1 MALKKNLDM
10 LVFEKIRDR
19 IIASEWEQGE
29 NLDVD
34 ELAHYYEVSRTPV
47 LQALKRM
54 LNEGMLVVSGTGK
67 YFFPKYT
74 KKDVQNICRVR
85 RVLELEALDEL
96 QNQPKNFRSSALLE
110 TAQRC
115 KKMTLCG
122 NIIVSRQLDLLW
134 HKNLIELTG
143 NDCLIHLYTQVQ
155 GQFMV
160 ANYLQVFHSKEQQLI
175 ASDDH
180 IHILERL
187 EDNDYLGAKE
197 ILLNHID
204 GAYEKIVARI
214 YESSPST

>member
-96 QNQPKNFRSSALLE
+96 QNQPENFRSSALLE

-197 ILLNHID
+197 ILMNHID

-214 YESSPST
+214 YESLPSA

>member
-19 IIASEWEQGE
+19 IIASEWKQGE

-54 LNEGMLVVSGTGK
+54 LSEGMLVVSGTGK

-74 KKDVQNICRVR
+74 KEDVQNICRVR
-85 RVLELEALDEL
+85 RVLELESLDEL
-96 QNQPKNFRSSALLE
+96 RNKPENFRISALAD
-110 TAQRC
+110 TAQQC

-175 ASDDH
+175 AADDH
-180 IHILERL
+180 INILEAL
-187 EDNDYLGAKE
+187 ERGDYDQAKE
-197 ILLNHID
+197 ILISHID
-204 GAYEKIVARI
+204 GAYEKITART
-214 YESSPST
+214 YDVPLDA

>member
-1 MALKKNLDM
+1 M

-19 IIASEWEQGE
+19 IVASEWEQGE

-34 ELAHYYEVSRTPV
+34 ELARYYEVSRTPV

-54 LNEGMLVVSGTGK
+54 LNEGILVVSGTGK

-74 KKDVQNICRVR
+74 KEDVQNICRVR

-96 QNQPKNFRSSALLE
+96 QSKPENFRSSALSE
-110 TAQRC
+110 TAKQC

-122 NIIVSRQLDLLW
+122 NIVVSRQLDLLW

-143 NDCLIHLYTQVQ
+143 NECLMHLYTQVQ

-175 ASDDH
+175 AADDH
-180 IHILERL
+180 INILGCL
-187 EDNDYLGAKE
+187 EADDYTGAKE
-197 ILLNHID
+197 ILVSHID
-204 GAYEKIVARI
+204 GAYEKITART
-214 YESSPST
+214 YESAPSA